1 MESYKMANET
11 ELSAQFAQCNHV
23 TCAYSPLRS
32 KTYGAG
38 ACIAWRFLFALCLS
52 SVTPVAAHTEEL
64 AGLRLHAPAPAQPW
78 SFSVVDDHPL
88 AKLEAS
94 IQTIAGPDGQI
105 THVFALSY
113 DQLEQSWTQMEAY
126 ISSRMGPSN
135 GSETDPF
142 GQRVLLWHDPD
153 DEFRFRL
160 AYEEG
165 CCGTIVV
172 ALTLETT
179 APDRLCGPNDGFD
192 AALLSWQQSIRS
204 GARDDVLAFFAVPF
218 DSQGSLVSLETVAE
232 LQAAWSDTKFQ
243 AFLASISEMD
253 VSDFTCDTMPLDGR
267 LEGYHAY
274 LTTPPEVRFY
284 PLLFEREG
292 AAWRA
297 SALAFQP

>member
-1 MESYKMANET
+1 MANET
-11 ELSAQFAQCNHV
+11 ERSAQFAQCIYG
-23 TCAYSPLRS
+23 TCAYAPLRS
-32 KTYGAG
+32 RTDGAG
-38 ACIAWRFLFALCLS
+38 GFMAARFLFALCLS
-52 SVTPVAAHTEEL
+52 SVTPLAASAEEL
-64 AGLRLHAPAPAQPW
+64 GGLRLHAPVPEQPW

-88 AKLEAS
+88 ADLDAS
-94 IQTIAGPDGQI
+94 IQTIAGPDGRI

-126 ISSRMGPSN
+126 VSSRMGPSD

-142 GQRVLLWHDPD
+142 GQTALLWHDPD

-179 APDRLCGPNDGFD
+179 APDRLCGPTDGFD

-204 GARDDVLAFFAVPF
+204 GARDDVLAGFAVPF
-218 DSQGSLVSLETVAE
+218 DSQGSLVSLETAAE
-232 LQAAWSDTKFQ
+232 LQAAWSDAKFQ
-243 AFLASISEMD
+243 EFLASIAEMD